1 MALTNAIGLYDR
13 GFGRWLDRFGSR
25 NFNRLTEH
33 FSEFLARRQ
42 ARAARSN
49 VWQIGEIDLLRAEIH
64 PRDVVRMRQIRK
76 AA

>member
-33 FSEFLARRQ
+33 FSEFLTRRQ
-42 ARAARSN
+42 ARAAN
-49 VWQIGEIDLLRAEIH
+49 AKVWQIDEVDLLRAEIH
-64 PRDVVRMRQIRK
+64 PKDIVRMRQIRQ